1 MKRST
6 RRPASASKKKPRKPK
21 IDPRVKAARAVMR
34 AAEAAHIKENGL

>member
-6 RRPASASKKKPRKPK
+6 RRTVSVVKKPRKPK
-21 IDPRVKAARAVMR
+21 LDPRVKAARETTR